1 MSDNAPTVGGD
12 VSVLPS
18 DSRAMT
24 EAQVME
30 GIEGLL
36 DDKPKK
42 RQPRTLE
49 TRPLPLRDSAMG
61 PDDQSAAEEQGSDD
75 PKPGPEDPAP
85 SDEEEEDEAYE
96 PDLEPAQEGED
107 GSDHQGIEP
116 PNSWSREDKEV
127 FRALPPEAQAV
138 IARRESEQNKAF
150 TQKTQEIAEH
160 RKALEST
167 FLTVQQ
173 EREAYANNLQQL
185 LFVAAPEAQKFQ
197 EIDWQRLAQEQP
209 ADYVR
214 LSAERDALRGR
225 IGGIQQEL
233 QRVAAQSREAQAWQ
247 FQQTVQAEQQKLRE
261 AIPEFADPEKG
272 PRKIAEMRQ
281 WLQKK
286 GFADQEIS
294 QVVDHRVLLVVEEA
308 MQADRQKV
316 IRREAQQK
324 RSNGN
329 GTPVQPPGASRQ
341 RPDSRAAQRRN
352 EKMAALKRS
361 GSEKDAI
368 GYLMEIL

>member
-1 MSDNAPTVGGD
+1 MSDNAPTVGGEI
-12 VSVLPS
+12 SELPS

-42 RQPRTLE
+42 RQPPRTLE
-49 TRPLPLRDSAMG
+49 TRPLPEDRVPAADS
-61 PDDQSAAEEQGSDD
+61 EQGSND
-75 PKPGPEDPAP
+75 PKPGPEDPATG
-85 SDEEEEDEAYE
+85 DEEEEEPYE
-96 PDLEPAQEGED
+96 PDLEPSEEGED
-107 GSDHQGIEP
+107 ADHQGIEP
-116 PNSWSREDKEV
+116 PDSWIKAEDKEV
-127 FRALPPEAQAV
+127 FRSLSPEAQAV

-167 FLTVQQ
+167 FATVQQ

-233 QRVAAQSREAQAWQ
+233 QRVAAQSQQAQAWQ
-247 FQQTVQAEQQKLRE
+247 FQQTVQAEQAKLRE

>member
-36 DDKPKK
+36 DDRPKK

-49 TRPLPLRDSAMG
+49 TRPLPLRDSAIG
-61 PDDQSAAEEQGSDD
+61 PEDPSAVEEQGSND
-75 PKPGPEDPAP
+75 PKPGPEDPATG
-85 SDEEEEDEAYE
+85 DEEEEEPYE
-96 PDLEPAQEGED
+96 PDLEPSEEGED
-107 GSDHQGIEP
+107 ADHQGIEP
-116 PNSWSREDKEV
+116 PNSWSNQDKEV
-127 FRALPPEAQAV
+127 FRSLPPEAQAV
-138 IARRESEQNKAF
+138 IARREGERDKAF
-150 TQKTQEIAEH
+150 TQKTDEIAEH

-233 QRVAAQSREAQAWQ
+233 QRVAAQSQQAQAWQ
-247 FQQTVQAEQQKLRE
+247 FQQTVQAEQAKLRE

>member
-36 DDKPKK
+36 DDKPRK

-49 TRPLPLRDSAMG
+49 TRPLPEDR
-61 PDDQSAAEEQGSDD
+61 PAETEQTGQD
-75 PKPGPEDPAP
+75 PLPGPEDPAP
-85 SDEEEEDEAYE
+85 SEEEEEDDAYE
-96 PDLEPAQEGED
+96 PDLEPSQEGED
-107 GSDHQGIEP
+107 ADHQGIEP

-197 EIDWQRLAQEQP
+197 EIDWQRLAQDQP

-247 FQQTVQAEQQKLRE
+247 FQQTVQAEQAKLRE

-294 QVVDHRVLLVVEEA
+294 QVVDHRVLLVVDEA
-308 MQADRQKV
+308 MQADRQKA

>member
-30 GIEGLL
+30 GIQGLL
-36 DDKPKK
+36 DDKPRK

-49 TRPLPLRDSAMG
+49 TREL
-61 PDDQSAAEEQGSDD
+61 PDDRPAETEQTGQD
-75 PKPGPEDPAP
+75 PLPGPEDPAP
-85 SDEEEEDEAYE
+85 SEEEEEDEAYE
-96 PDLEPAQEGED
+96 PDTEPVEEGEEL
-107 GSDHQGIEP
+107 DHQGIEP
-116 PNSWSREDKEV
+116 PSSWSKQDREV
-127 FRALPPEAQAV
+127 FSALPPEAQAV

-167 FLTVQQ
+167 FVTVQQ

-261 AIPEFADPEKG
+261 ALPDFADPEKG

-308 MQADRQKV
+308 MQADRQKA